1 MNGGEVVAALVGLD
15 GGSHSILSIKEAI
28 KLLPTPLDRSSVKL
42 FFSYLE
48 ELKEHVI
55 KVGGHVHDADRRV
68 LLTCGETRRL
78 FIRATF
84 QHHHLQTLR
93 TGPPGAIITSWKGSV
108 NIVRCTWHLATLELQ
123 CYN

>member
-1 MNGGEVVAALVGLD
+1 MVALIAFCQQFNKGGDNTPSATTGSFIR
-15 GGSHSILSIKEAI
+15 GG
-28 KLLPTPLDRSSVKL
+28 

-68 LLTCGETRRL
+68 LLTCGETQRL

-84 QHHHLQTLR
+84 QNHHLQTLPA
-93 TGPPGAIITSWKGSV
+93 GPSGAIIPSWKGSV
-108 NIVRCTWHLATLELQ
+108 NIVRCTWHVATLELQ
-123 CYN
+123 RYN

>member
-1 MNGGEVVAALVGLD
+1 MVAALVGLD
-15 GGSHSILSIKEAI
+15 GGSHSILSIKEEI
-28 KLLPTPLDRSSVKL
+28 KLPTPLDRSFGKL

-68 LLTCGETRRL
+68 LLTCGGNAASL
-78 FIRATF
+78 HSCKTF

-123 CYN
+123 RYN